1 MIPLVAA
8 RAVLVRTRDWL
19 SVRHSLLAEAIAVVT
34 LYALYEAS
42 RGLVVG
48 DVNVALAH
56 ARDVVSM
63 ERSLHVFVERDVQQ
77 AVRGL
82 PGLVGSLGVAY
93 LTLHLAVTGGFL
105 LWLHRRRPAAFPIV
119 RTILL
124 LASALALAGYL
135 FFPTAPPRLAGL
147 GIADTVSGQYVNLNK
162 GLVSS
167 LYNPF
172 AAVPSMH
179 VGYAIIVGAALL
191 RYGKRLTLGLTGVLY
206 PLLVLFVVVA
216 TGNHYLLDAAAGA
229 AVAGVATL
237 AAILVMRKQP
247 STSLPPAAALPGSC
261 SSHSACRRST
271 ARVSPA
277 CPGGS
282 NHRSSAVNCGVERAP
297 TQRSPAKPAQPDRAR
312 GGPGHRFP

>member
-1 MIPLVAA
+1 MIPVVSA
-8 RAVLVRTRDWL
+8 RAVLFRTRDWL
-19 SVRHSLLAEAIAVVT
+19 SVRHSLLAEVIAAVS

-48 DVNVALAH
+48 DMGVALAH

-63 ERSLHVFVERDVQQ
+63 ERSLHVFVERDVQD
-77 AVRGL
+77 AVREL
-82 PGLVGSLGVAY
+82 PGMVGSLGVAY

-119 RTILL
+119 RTTLFV
-124 LASALALAGYL
+124 ASALALAGYL

-147 GIADTVSGQYVNLNK
+147 GIADTVSGHYVNLNK

-191 RYGKRLTLGLTGVLY
+191 RYGKRLSLRLTGMLY
-206 PLLVLFVVVA
+206 PLLVLFIVVA
-216 TGNHYLLDAAAGA
+216 TGNHFLFDAAAGA
-229 AVAGVATL
+229 AVAAVATL
-237 AAILVMRKQP
+237 AAILVLRKQP
-247 STSLPPAAALPGSC
+247 RACQPRRRLSGSG
-261 SSHSACRRST
+261 SIHSCWRST
-271 ARVSPA
+271 APQPA
-277 CPGGS
+277 QQPAITAAGCT
-282 NHRSSAVNCGVERAP
+282 AGVERA
-297 TQRSPAKPAQPDRAR
+297 SPWRGRAMPCAPDCA
-312 GGPGHRFP
+312 